1 MPADGPE
8 APRDATT
15 PRILRIEVDLTEAPE
30 MAFAR
35 RVQGFADGSRR
46 SRIRVPARPAEP
58 AVVDGTPVGRVLTVR
73 APKELT
79 LELRPAKGWGS
90 ERPVRLRWTGSP
102 HGGGSRVVAEIEG
115 WEELLSS
122 DGHGNLLDWASES
135 FFPHLLDP
143 FGAQSLG
150 DWAADRAAR
159 RPTGAA
165 ARENY
170 RDPPY
175 HGPNFHLILDRLGL
189 TPSDRLLEVACG
201 GGAFL
206 HRALESGG
214 TASAID
220 HTPRCPGWRAI
231 STRTRW
237 PPGDSRSWRGRG
249 RAPLPYGHLHV
260 LRLHRRVRLLP
271 GAGADV
277 EGNAPGA
284 GPGRPARPL
293 HGFPRPPGHT
303 RRAGTDRVPVPIL
316 RAGRARAEGAPGRLL
331 RGPGRGAGA
340 VLLRRAGPVAARRAR
355 PLPRDR
361 GRAPPLG
368 PNMSPRKAGDR
379 AGALARIR
387 RVIASVPRGRVITYG
402 WAAEAAGYPRSPR
415 LTVHALRH
423 AEGLPWHRVVA
434 AGGRIALP
442 GVEGQEQRFRL
453 TLEGVSFRGPRVRI
467 DRHGWIPRARTGRL
481 RDARPPRRARPAT

>member
-220 HTPRCPGWRAI
+220 HSPEMLRVA
-231 STRTRW
+231 
-237 PPGDSRSWRGRG
+237 GDLNSDAMSAR
-249 RAPLPYGHLHV
+249 
-260 LRLHRRVRLLP
+260 RLTL
-271 GAGADV
+271 V
-277 EGNAPGA
+277 EG
-284 GPGRPARPL
+284 
-293 HGFPRPPGHT
+293 
-303 RRAGTDRVPVPIL
+303 D
-316 RAGRARAEGAPGRLL
+316 
-331 RGPGRGAGA
+331 
-340 VLLRRAGPVAARRAR
+340 
-355 PLPRDR
+355 
-361 GRAPPLG
+361 
-368 PNMSPRKAGDR
+368 
-379 AGALARIR
+379 AGALPFDTGTFTCCVCTGAFGFFPEPARTLREMR
-387 RVIASVPRGRVITYG
+387 RVLAPGGRLALFTDSPAPRGTPAAPEPIAS
-402 WAAEAAGYPRSPR
+402 RSR
-415 LTVHALRH
+415 SY
-423 AEGLPWHRVVA
+423 E
-434 AGGRIALP
+434 P
-442 GVEGQEQRFRL
+442 GE
-453 TLEGVSFRGPRVRI
+453 LEPM
-467 DRHGWIPRARTGRL
+467 
-481 RDARPPRRARPAT
+481 ARPAGFSEVRVEEPERFSYAERARLPPDVLDLFRGTGGALLPWART